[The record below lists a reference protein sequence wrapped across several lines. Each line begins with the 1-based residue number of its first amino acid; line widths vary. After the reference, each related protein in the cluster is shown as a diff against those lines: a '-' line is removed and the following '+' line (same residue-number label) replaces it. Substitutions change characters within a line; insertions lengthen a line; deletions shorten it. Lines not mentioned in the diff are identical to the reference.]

1 MSRPGAAVETGT
13 GAAEGALHDGG
24 PKVVAVGG
32 GHGLAASLRALR
44 TYAGDIT
51 AVVSV
56 ADDGGSTGRLR
67 AAADRP
73 APGDLRKC
81 LVALADPGSRLAAA
95 MEHRFDAGE
104 LEGHAFGNL
113 LIVALDESGGDLVA
127 ALDEIGSLIG
137 AVGRVLPSTTHTV
150 ALRASRGTGEQVEG
164 QVSVSACRDI
174 GTVQLV
180 PAAPAPHEA
189 LEAIAA
195 ADQIVLGPG
204 SLFTSVLAAT
214 AADGLPEALAAS
226 PATLVYVCNLRP
238 QVPETDGYD
247 VAAHVAALERHGLHP
262 DVVLYDPDVIG
273 GAHDVPHAVAA
284 PLARPSGR
292 AHDPELLGKALEGLL
307 D

>member
-1 MSRPGAAVETGT
+1 MSRPAASPGAA
-13 GAAEGALHDGG
+13 AG
-24 PKVVAVGG
+24 PRVVAVGG

-81 LVALADPGSRLAAA
+81 LVALAEPESRLAAA

-113 LIVALDESGGDLVA
+113 MIVALDESGGDLVT
-127 ALDEIGSLIG
+127 ALDEIGALLG
-137 AVGRVLPSTTHTV
+137 AAGRVLPSTTHTV
-150 ALRASRGTGEQVEG
+150 ALHASVGSGQHVEG
-164 QVSVSACRDI
+164 QVSVGTCGDI
-174 GTVQLV
+174 ASVRLV
-180 PAAPAPHEA
+180 PPAPAPPEA

-204 SLFTSVLAAT
+204 SLYTSVLAA
-214 AADGLPEALAAS
+214 AAAEGITDAIAESSGS
-226 PATLVYVCNLRP
+226 LVYVCNLRP
-238 QVPETDGYD
+238 QVPETRGYD
-247 VAAHVAALERHGLHP
+247 VAAHVAALERHGLRP
-262 DVVLYDPDVIG
+262 DVVLYDPDAIG
-273 GAHDVPHAVAA
+273 VAADVGNAVAV
-284 PLARPSGR
+284 PLARPSGL
-292 AHDPELLGKALEGLL
+292 AHDPELLGKALESLL
-307 D
+307 T

>member
-1 MSRPGAAVETGT
+1 MSRPGGASGAVEG
-13 GAAEGALHDGG
+13 GARSLDG
-24 PKVVAVGG
+24 PRVVAVGG

-44 TYAGDIT
+44 TYAGEIT

-81 LVALADPGSRLAAA
+81 LVALAESDSRLAAA

-113 LIVALDESGGDLVA
+113 LIVALDESGGDLVT
-127 ALDEIGSLIG
+127 ALDEIGSLLG

-150 ALRASRGTGEQVEG
+150 ALHASMGSGEHVEG
-164 QVSVSACRDI
+164 QVSVGACRDI

-180 PAAPAPHEA
+180 PAAPAPDEA
-189 LEAIAA
+189 LDAIAA

-214 AADGLPEALAAS
+214 AADGITDAIAAS
-226 PATLVYVCNLRP
+226 SGTLVYVCNLRP

-247 VAAHVAALERHGLHP
+247 VAAHVAALERHGLRP
-262 DVVLYDPDVIG
+262 DVVLYDPDAIG
-273 GAHDVPHAVAA
+273 VAHDVPHAVAV
-284 PLARPSGR
+284 PLARPSGL
-292 AHDPELLGKALEGLL
+292 AHDPGLLGKALEGLL
-307 D
+307 H